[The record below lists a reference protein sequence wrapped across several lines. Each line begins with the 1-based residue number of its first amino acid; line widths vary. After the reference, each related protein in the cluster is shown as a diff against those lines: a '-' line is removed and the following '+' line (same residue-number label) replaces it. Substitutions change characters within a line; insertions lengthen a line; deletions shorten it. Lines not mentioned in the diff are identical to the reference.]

1 MKATIKKQI
10 HRKWEVV
17 YEDENTVSTWK
28 YDTKK
33 NGNNPY
39 EVDVKY
45 KKEFPTGDKNTTTT
59 KRTRKTKS

>member
-1 MKATIKKQI
+1 MKKPEVIQ

-17 YEDENTVSTWK
+17 YEDDYTISTWK

-45 KKEFPTGDKNTTTT
+45 KKEPITEK
-59 KRTRKTKS
+59 KTKNKK

>member
-1 MKATIKKQI
+1 MKTTIKKQI

-17 YEDENTVSTWK
+17 YEDEYTVSTWK

-45 KKEFPTGDKNTTTT
+45 KKEYPTNGEEKTST
-59 KRTRKTKS
+59 KKTRKIKS

>member
-1 MKATIKKQI
+1 MEKLIKKQI

-17 YEDENTVSTWK
+17 YEDEYTVSTWK

-45 KKEFPTGDKNTTTT
+45 KKEYPTNGKDRVPV
-59 KRTRKTKS
+59 KRTRKVKS

>member
-1 MKATIKKQI
+1 MKPKIEKQT

-17 YEDENTVSTWK
+17 YEDEYTVSTWK

-39 EVDVKY
+39 EVDMKY
-45 KKEFPTGDKNTTTT
+45 KKEYPTEDKKPTI
-59 KRTRKTKS
+59 KRTRKKT

>member
-1 MKATIKKQI
+1 MEKLNKQQV

-17 YEDENTVSTWK
+17 YEDEYTVSTWK

-45 KKEFPTGDKNTTTT
+45 KKEYPTNGKETTT
-59 KRTRKTKS
+59 KRTRKKT

>member
-1 MKATIKKQI
+1 MKTIVKKQI

-17 YEDENTVSTWK
+17 YEDEYTVSTWK

-45 KKEFPTGDKNTTTT
+45 KKEFPTGGKEKTPT
-59 KRTRKTKS
+59 KRTRKVKS

>member
-1 MKATIKKQI
+1 MKTTIKKQI

-17 YEDENTVSTWK
+17 YEDEYTVSTWK

-45 KKEFPTGDKNTTTT
+45 KKEYPTNGEEKTPI
-59 KRTRKTKS
+59 KRTRKIKS